1 MPRVR
6 TIAGLVTCALVSGL
20 TAIVA
25 AQPSDRP
32 ADVKP
37 TPLEI
42 VAAIASDEHEGTTD
56 EALRAIAQVLLDDRE
71 ARASISGRVAR
82 LEDPGVT
89 DRAGDQARERSLDD
103 LSRRVQR
110 LERELDDD
118 GGAESLVRTLERS
131 VSSLERD
138 VSRLEREI
146 RRLKR

>member
-6 TIAGLVTCALVSGL
+6 TIAGLLTCALIGSG

-25 AQPSDRP
+25 AQPSEQP
-32 ADVKP
+32 APVKP
-37 TPLEI
+37 TPLEV
-42 VAAIASDEHEGTTD
+42 VASLAADEHEGTTE

-71 ARASISGRVAR
+71 ARASISRRIAR

-89 DRAGDQARERSLDD
+89 DRAGDRVRERSLDD
-103 LSRRVQR
+103 LARRVQR

-146 RRLKR
+146 RRIKR